1 MEVGA
6 ATLLSQESTKYLV
19 AVLDDFFRRFS
30 KEASD
35 TNGIAIA

>member
-19 AVLDDFFRRFS
+19 AVLDDFFQI
-30 KEASD
+30 AS
-35 TNGIAIA
+35 